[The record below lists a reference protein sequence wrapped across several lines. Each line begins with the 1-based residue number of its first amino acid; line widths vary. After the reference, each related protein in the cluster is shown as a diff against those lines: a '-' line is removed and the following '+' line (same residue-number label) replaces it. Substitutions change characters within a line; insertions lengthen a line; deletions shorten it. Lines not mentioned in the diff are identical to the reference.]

1 MKNLPSDWFN
11 APASCAGHF
20 IEQHLQNGPNFKG
33 VWIHCDMGFPWDGDY
48 NPTMIAK
55 GHASG
60 FGVCLVT
67 SLFKEHYQN
76 NKLY

>member
-1 MKNLPSDWFN
+1 MKNSVRDRSN
-11 APASCAGHF
+11 AVCSCAGHF

-33 VWIHCDMGFPWDGDY
+33 VWIHCDMGYPWDT
-48 NPTMIAK
+48 NPSMIAS

-60 FGVCLVT
+60 YGVCLVT
-67 SLFKEHYQN
+67 SLFKEHYEN